1 MDRGD
6 TGTDLGN
13 PADGKQKMKNDVLK
27 KYIKNHIDNI
37 DDNQLL
43 LFIYKLVINLMQ

>member
-1 MDRGD
+1 
-6 TGTDLGN
+6 
-13 PADGKQKMKNDVLK
+13 MKNDDLK
-27 KYIKNHIDNI
+27 KYIKDHVESI